1 MYYQESLEYKVESI
15 YHTKTK
21 EYFNEVFNS
30 YNNGNYRSAMV
41 MLYSVVVCDLIY
53 KLQELSD
60 RYNDTIAVSIL
71 EKIKE
76 EQNENPSNP
85 KWENTLI
92 TEIKDRTNLL
102 ETQDVLNIDYLKKN
116 RHLSAHP
123 VLDQLDMLV
132 RPNKE
137 TVRANIV
144 NMLDGILCKAP
155 LLSKKFIS
163 TFLEDLVSVKD
174 QLIKDT
180 ELENYLNSKYLSKIN
195 KPTEEKLFRDL
206 WKFTFRLEDANT
218 NENRDIIFR
227 ALLVLYKKNKVSF
240 NTMIDSDKSYFSHVK
255 LENEKILDL
264 ILGFMS
270 LFPQVYNSMEE
281 SVKLILITKATHS
294 FDVFT
299 KSIFLSESILQHLEA
314 IKSRMES
321 AFISGRLSENGR
333 WLLFKV
339 SVEHGTVNQ
348 FLNLM
353 IDLFSASR
361 SYDSADINFQDYI
374 SVYGELFSKEQFMKI
389 LEAINENKQIYE
401 RRQAWRDNNTLKE
414 LIDMRF
420 KDEIDFEDYPNIRL

>member
-1 MYYQESLEYKVESI
+1 MYYQESIEYKVESI
-15 YHTKTK
+15 YHAKTK
-21 EYFNEVFNS
+21 EYFSEVFNS
-30 YNNGNYRSAMV
+30 YNNGNYRSAIV

-60 RYNDTIAVSIL
+60 RYNDTVAVSIL
-71 EKIKE
+71 EKIRE
-76 EQNENPSNP
+76 EQNENPNNP

-92 TEIKDRTNLL
+92 TEVKGRTNLL
-102 ETQDVLNIDYLKKN
+102 ETQDVLNIDYLKKH

-137 TVRANIV
+137 TVKANIV

-174 QLIKDT
+174 QLIKDN
-180 ELENYLNSKYLSKIN
+180 EFENYLNSKYLSKIN

-206 WKFTFRLEDANT
+206 WKFTFRLEDDNT
-218 NENRDIIFR
+218 NNNRDIIFR

-240 NTMIDSDKSYFSHVK
+240 NSMIDSDKSYFSHIK
-255 LENEKILDL
+255 LENEKILNL

-270 LFPQVYNSMEE
+270 LFPEVYNFMEE
-281 SVKLILITKATHS
+281 SVKLIFNNKATKN
-294 FDVFT
+294 FDVFS
-299 KSIFLSESILQHLEA
+299 KSIFLSESISQHLEA
-314 IKSRMES
+314 IKSRMED
-321 AFISGRLSENGR
+321 AFISGRLSEGGR
-333 WLLFKV
+333 RLLFKV
-339 SVEHGTVNQ
+339 SLEHGTVNQ
-348 FLNLM
+348 FLDMM

-361 SYDSADINFQDYI
+361 SYDIADINFQNYI
-374 SVYGELFSKEQFMKI
+374 LVYGERFSKEQFNKI
-389 LEAINENKQIYE
+389 LNAINENNQIYE

-414 LIDMRF
+414 LIDKRY
-420 KDEIDFEDYPNIRL
+420 KDEIDFDDYPNVRL